1 MPRLLPR
8 LSLFAALPSAVL
20 RRRTRRARMATLIL
34 LLLILPSILLLPFY
48 TIYKPPSSLIRYF
61 SQRWT
66 DVLWRLWL
74 PPHRKIVALTI
85 DDAPSDH
92 TREILAALK
101 AGGAHATFFVIGG
114 QVRGREEILREIV
127 RQGHEL
133 GNHGMHDEM
142 ARELADE
149 ELERQMKEVERL
161 IREAYEAEGRV
172 WPGGSAGHGAEEGR
186 TTGGTDTT
194 TTTQI
199 RDTRTREG
207 GTVEEQVIEGKYYRP
222 GSGFFSE
229 RMLSLVRKLGYRLV
243 LGSIYPHDAQIGYAW
258 LNARHILSMLSP
270 GGIIICHDRRSWT
283 PPMLRK
289 VLPEMQRRGYK
300 AVTVSQLLEEATG

>member
-1 MPRLLPR
+1 
-8 LSLFAALPSAVL
+8 
-20 RRRTRRARMATLIL
+20 MATLIL

-101 AGGAHATFFVIGG
+101 AGGVHATFFVIGG

-149 ELERQMKEVERL
+149 ELERQMKEVEGL

-172 WPGGSAGHGAEEGR
+172 WP
-186 TTGGTDTT
+186 
-194 TTTQI
+194 
-199 RDTRTREG
+199 
-207 GTVEEQVIEGKYYRP
+207 VIEGKYYRP